1 MKIRTRLSIA
11 FSSIASAMFI
21 AFAVTVFFFSK
32 YHRSEDFQERLSK
45 RIEITEK
52 IFLEKESFSPEELA
66 KINDQFLHTLT
77 EETEEVV
84 EIVNGQQP
92 EFKHEYPDDFISSIQ
107 SPGEFNYENSIRE
120 GRAKLFNVKGK
131 NYLII
136 VTATDVVGYD
146 EIGFLKQVLLLLV
159 LAAIPFIFLGSFIL
173 TKRELSPLYKK
184 IQNANTIGASNLDQ
198 RLSVYNPND
207 EIGQM
212 AIAFN
217 GLLERLESSFDAQKS
232 FIRNASHE
240 IKNPLTAIMGE
251 TEVTLSKVR
260 TPEEYE
266 QTLKVV
272 LSEVEGLDATV
283 NNLLQLSKVLS
294 SDEGVKLESICLN
307 EFLMEVKKGFD
318 FLNPQNEIIV
328 EVEESAEGLKIRGN
342 KNLLKTALLNIMDNA
357 CKFSENKLVQVK
369 LSGVVEMLHLSVE
382 DRGIGIKPEELGKV
396 LTPFY
401 RGYNTLQIKGS
412 GIGLSLTA
420 RIIELHQGKFTLES
434 REKKG
439 TTVVIKLPINH
450 S

>member
-21 AFAVTVFFFSK
+21 AFAVIVFFFSK

-45 RIEITEK
+45 RVEITEK
-52 IFLEKESFSPEELA
+52 IFLEKESFSPTELA
-66 KINDQFLHTLT
+66 KINDQFLHTLPD
-77 EETEEVV
+77 ETEEVV
-84 EIVNGQQP
+84 EYVQGEKP
-92 EFKHEYPDDFISSIQ
+92 EFKYKYPEEFISTFST
-107 SPGEFNYENSIRE
+107 PGAFNYEDSKRE

-131 NYLII
+131 DYLII
-136 VTATDVVGYD
+136 VTATDIVGYD
-146 EIGFLKQVLLLLV
+146 EIGFLKQVLLILV

-173 TKRELSPLYKK
+173 TKRELSPLFKK
-184 IQNANTIGASNLDQ
+184 IQSANTISASNLDQ

-217 GLLERLESSFDAQKS
+217 SLLERLENSFDAQKS

-251 TEVTLSKVR
+251 TEVTLSKKR

-266 QTLKVV
+266 HTLKVV

-283 NNLLQLSKVLS
+283 NNLLQLSKVITS
-294 SDEGVKLESICLN
+294 EENVKQESICLN
-307 EFLMEVKKGFD
+307 EFLMEVKVGYD
-318 FLNPQNEIIV
+318 FLNSKNEILIDI
-328 EVEESAEGLKIRGN
+328 EESAEGLKIRGN
-342 KNLLKTALLNIMDNA
+342 KSLLKTALLNVLDNA
-357 CKFSENKLVQVK
+357 CKFSNNGLVLIKLKGVGGMLR
-369 LSGVVEMLHLSVE
+369 LSIE
-382 DRGIGIKPEELGKV
+382 DKGIGIKSEELDKV

-412 GIGLSLTA
+412 GIGLSLTS
-420 RIIELHQGKFTLES
+420 RIIELHQGIFTIES
-434 REKKG
+434 QENVG
-439 TTVVIKLPINH
+439 TKVLVQLPINH
-450 S
+450 T